1 MPFFSK
7 FPKLVYKDHLVID
20 ITRAIKVK
28 NFVKNNISLF
38 EPYRVKDGE
47 TPESL
52 AYDFYGDAEK
62 HWIILATNNIIDP
75 FFDWV
80 MADNLIAKYV
90 TKKYGVGNE
99 NLEHHSELDG
109 LIVES
114 GTPSSNI
121 ITNLE
126 YETQKNEE
134 KRVIKV
140 VKRQYVEKIENEFIS
155 KIKV

>member
-1 MPFFSK
+1 MTD
-7 FPKLVYKDHLVID
+7 L
-20 ITRAIKVK
+20 TRAIKVK
-28 NFVKNNISLF
+28 EFVKNNISLY

-47 TPESL
+47 SPESL

-62 HWIILATNNIIDP
+62 HWIILAANNIVDP

-80 MADNLIAKYV
+80 MEDQLISAYA
-90 TKKYGVGNE
+90 TKKYGAGNE

-109 LIVES
+109 LIVAS
-114 GTPSSNI
+114 GTPLSNI

-126 YETQKNEE
+126 YEVQKNED
-134 KRVIKV
+134 KRVIKIP
-140 VKRQYVEKIENEFIS
+140 KRQYIQQIENEFIS